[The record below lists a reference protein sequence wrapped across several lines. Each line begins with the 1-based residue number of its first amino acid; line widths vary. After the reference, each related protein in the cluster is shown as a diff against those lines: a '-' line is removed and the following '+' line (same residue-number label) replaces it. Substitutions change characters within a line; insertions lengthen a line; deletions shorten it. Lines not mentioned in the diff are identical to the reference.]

1 MRHGYRGPANV
12 LWKAGE
18 SAWDNNKITD
28 TLKALPTY
36 GPLLPAAVTSA
47 QSSGSNSDAGRR
59 VDRRIGGME
68 GVRWPSSPF
77 GYSAGTDAT

>member
-1 MRHGYRGPANV
+1 M
-12 LWKAGE
+12 LWKVGE

-47 QSSGSNSDAGRR
+47 NPQQATADAGGR
-59 VDRRIGGME
+59 VDRRIEYGRRSLGA
-68 GVRWPSSPF
+68 SLPF
-77 GYSAGTDAT
+77 GYSARTDAA